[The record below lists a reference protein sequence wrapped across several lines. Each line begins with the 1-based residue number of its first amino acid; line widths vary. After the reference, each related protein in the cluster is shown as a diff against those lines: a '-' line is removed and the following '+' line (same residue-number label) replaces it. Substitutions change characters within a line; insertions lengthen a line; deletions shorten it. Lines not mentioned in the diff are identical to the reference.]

1 MEKNKNEV
9 KRKLTSAE
17 KAKISEK
24 KATSQEVKEKT
35 KEVLAKRINAI
46 KNLSGK

>member
-1 MEKNKNEV
+1 MEKSKNEI
-9 KRKLTSAE
+9 KRKLTTEE
-17 KAKISEK
+17 KAKIEK
-24 KATSQEVKEKT
+24 EKATSQEVKAKT